1 MALRKEHLI
10 GEMGKDMEEE
20 LIKQIDKDIERYI
33 QIKKTEIVMFAIVA
47 RCLLP
52 DKIWDEMLESAEL
65 QNAWFSDENRVK
77 IYDLL
82 EHCVNEQAKKCRE
95 KDSRSPYLA

>member
-1 MALRKEHLI
+1 
-10 GEMGKDMEEE
+10 MEEE
-20 LIKQIDKDIERYI
+20 LIKQIEKDIKRYI
-33 QIKKTEIVMFAIVA
+33 ESRKTEIVLFAIVA

-52 DKIWDEMLESAEL
+52 DKIWNEMLESKEL

-95 KDSRSPYLA
+95 KDSRSSQFI